1 MRWLPKFLRP
11 ADPMVFPDEW
21 RPIVVRSTSQWHVLS
36 PEEQARME
44 ANVWMLV
51 YGKRWEAPHGFELTD
66 EIQVT
71 IAAQAALIV
80 LGLDAEAAYDDVGDD
95 PGAPNHRAAAGRAR
109 RRRDGHRER
118 RGVPVLGLAE
128 PSGLVVIAWDEV
140 QKNTRHPERGHN
152 VVYHEFAHKLDMAD
166 GLVDGTPIPP
176 TKAAISQRWVE
187 VCTAEFEK
195 MRRGEDDGFI
205 DAYATNP
212 AEFFAVVTEVF
223 FDTPIEM
230 EQRRPE
236 LYGVLKDFYLQDP
249 AARAKN
255 HKSDPADPC
264 VDGAP
269 VRDRNSTLTAAGA
282 GGHSSQ
288 RK

>member
-1 MRWLPKFLRP
+1 VRWLPKFLRP
-11 ADPMVFPDEW
+11 ADPVVFPDEW

-51 YGKRWEAPHGFELTD
+51 YGKRWEAAHGFELTD

-80 LGLDAEAAYDDVGDD
+80 LGLDAEAAYDDVGTILVH
-95 PGAPNHRAAAGRAR
+95 PTTVRLQGEHAGAAMGTVSDA
-109 RRRDGHRER
+109 
-118 RGVPVLGLAE
+118 VFPVLGLAE

-166 GLVDGTPIPP
+166 GLVDGTPILP
-176 TKAAISQRWVE
+176 TKAAMQRWVE

-205 DAYATNP
+205 DAYATVNP

-236 LYGVLKDFYLQDP
+236 LCGVLKDFYLQDP

-255 HKSDPADPC
+255 HKSDP
-264 VDGAP
+264 V
-269 VRDRNSTLTAAGA
+269 
-282 GGHSSQ
+282 
-288 RK
+288 